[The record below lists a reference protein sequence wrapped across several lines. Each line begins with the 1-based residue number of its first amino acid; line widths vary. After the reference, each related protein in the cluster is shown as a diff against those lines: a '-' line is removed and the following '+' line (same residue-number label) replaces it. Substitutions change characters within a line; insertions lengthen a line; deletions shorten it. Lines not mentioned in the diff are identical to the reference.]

1 MGIKI
6 KNKKLLRLKDR
17 KKKGFTLVEMVI
29 VITILGILSS
39 IALVKYG
46 KVQDNAKLNADYTN
60 AANIATATS
69 IAISDDKSIAEKIS
83 VETLKEKGYLNTVP
97 VPQSKVGSFTIKVL
111 DNGDDIAVFVDTEQ
125 FYPK

>member
-1 MGIKI
+1 LGIKI
-6 KNKKLLRLKDR
+6 KNKKLFRLKDR

-69 IAISDDKSIAEKIS
+69 IAISDDKSIAENIS

-111 DNGDDIAVFVDTEQ
+111 YGGDDIAVFVDTEQ

>member
-6 KNKKLLRLKDR
+6 KNKKLFRLKDR

-69 IAISDDKSIAEKIS
+69 IAISDDKSIAKNIS

-111 DNGDDIAVFVDTEQ
+111 YGGDDIAVFVDTEQ

>member
-69 IAISDDKSIAEKIS
+69 IAISDDKSIAENIS

>member
-6 KNKKLLRLKDR
+6 KNKKLFRLKDR

-69 IAISDDKSIAEKIS
+69 IAISDDKSIAENIS

-111 DNGDDIAVFVDTEQ
+111 YGGDDIAVFVDTEQ

>member
-1 MGIKI
+1 MEIKI
-6 KNKKLLRLKDR
+6 KNKKLLRIKDR

-29 VITILGILSS
+29 VITILGILTS

-69 IAISDDKSIAEKIS
+69 IAISDDKSIAENIS

>member
-1 MGIKI
+1 
-6 KNKKLLRLKDR
+6 
-17 KKKGFTLVEMVI
+17 MVI

-69 IAISDDKSIAEKIS
+69 IAISDDKSIAENIS

-111 DNGDDIAVFVDTEQ
+111 YGGDDIAVFVDTEQ

>member
-69 IAISDDKSIAEKIS
+69 IAISDDKSIAENIS
-83 VETLKEKGYLNTVP
+83 VETLKEKRYLNTVP

>member
-1 MGIKI
+1 LGIKI
-6 KNKKLLRLKDR
+6 KNKKLFRLKDR

-69 IAISDDKSIAEKIS
+69 IAISDDKSIAENIS

-111 DNGDDIAVFVDTEQ
+111 YGGDDIEVFVDTEQ